1 MPNPTNAVR
10 RPEILLFVL
19 LSACLALLSFEV
31 RRPNGQTVGEA
42 WLLDA
47 GAPFVRLVTG
57 TRSGA
62 SDLKVWSSSRGHLL
76 AENRALKQRLVEMDG
91 ELLRLRDAD
100 RDKTRM
106 MELFN
111 TLPHP
116 PAFTRSARLIALE
129 TAGPFRTALLDRG
142 TLDGIGQGGV
152 VVGRG
157 GLLGR
162 IVAASPHTARV
173 QLLTDRTAAVGVL
186 FLRTGRAAV
195 ARGDGAGGVAVQYV
209 PRSAY
214 EELALNDDIVSAGT
228 DGVYPKDL
236 PIGRIADLRR
246 SGNPLLLDLPVKL
259 AADPN
264 RESVIFVLPA
274 IPLGESVTNAAV
286 AASPASQA
294 AVPAPTPTP
303 VPKSTPTPAPKP
315 GARP

>member
-1 MPNPTNAVR
+1 MPTPTQAVR
-10 RPEILLFVL
+10 RPETVLAFL
-19 LSACLALLSFEV
+19 LSACLALLSLEV
-31 RRPNGQTVGEA
+31 RRPNGQTVGET

-57 TRSGA
+57 TRSLA
-62 SDLKVWSSSRGHLL
+62 SELKDWASSRRHLL
-76 AENRALKQRLVEMDG
+76 ADNRSLKQRVTELDA

-116 PAFTRSARLIALE
+116 PALTRSARLIALE

-152 VVGRG
+152 VVARG

-162 IVAASPHTARV
+162 VVAAAPHTARV

-195 ARGDGAGGVAVQYV
+195 ARGDGAGGVALQYV

-214 EELALNDDIVSAGT
+214 EELALNDEIVSAGT
-228 DGVYPKDL
+228 DGVYPRDL
-236 PIGRIADLRR
+236 PIGKIADLRR

-264 RESVIFVLPA
+264 QESVVFVLPA
-274 IPLGESVTNAAV
+274 IPIGEMSAN
-286 AASPASQA
+286 
-294 AVPAPTPTP
+294 PTSAMTTSTTP
-303 VPKSTPTPAPKP
+303 GVKP
-315 GARP
+315 

>member
-1 MPNPTNAVR
+1 MPTPTQAAR
-10 RPEILLFVL
+10 RPEVLLAVL
-19 LSACLALLSFEV
+19 LSACLALLSLEV
-31 RRPNGQTVGEA
+31 RRPNGQTLGES

-47 GAPFVRLVTG
+47 GAPFVRLATG
-57 TRSGA
+57 ARTRVSE
-62 SDLKVWSSSRGHLL
+62 LKVWASSRRQLL
-76 AENRALKQRLVEMDG
+76 AENRALKQQLTVIDA

-100 RDKTRM
+100 RDKTRL
-106 MELFN
+106 MELFG

-116 PAFTRSARLIALE
+116 PALTRSARLIALE

-152 VVGRG
+152 VVARG

-162 IVAASPHTARV
+162 VVAAAPHTARV

-186 FLRTGRAAV
+186 FVRTGRAAV

-214 EELALNDDIVSAGT
+214 EELALNDQIVSAGT

-264 RESVIFVLPA
+264 QESVVFVLPA
-274 IPLGESVTNAAV
+274 VPIGEISTN
-286 AASPASQA
+286 
-294 AVPAPTPTP
+294 PTNPT
-303 VPKSTPTPAPKP
+303 TGAKP
-315 GARP
+315 

>member
-1 MPNPTNAVR
+1 M
-10 RPEILLFVL
+10 
-19 LSACLALLSFEV
+19 
-31 RRPNGQTVGEA
+31 
-42 WLLDA
+42 
-47 GAPFVRLVTG
+47 RLVTG
-57 TRSGA
+57 TRSGTEE
-62 SDLKVWSSSRGHLL
+62 LKDWISTRRHLL
-76 AENRALKQRLVEMDG
+76 AENRGLKARMTELDA

-100 RDKTRM
+100 RDKTRL

-116 PAFTRSARLIALE
+116 PAQTRSARLIALE

-142 TLDGIGQGGV
+142 SLDAIGPGSV
-152 VVGRG
+152 VVARG

-162 IVAASPHTARV
+162 VVASAPHTARV
-173 QLLTDRTAAVGVL
+173 QLLSDRTAAVGVT
-186 FLRTGRAAV
+186 FVRTGRAAV

-214 EELALNDDIVSAGT
+214 EELALNDEIVSAGT

-246 SGNPLLLDLPVKL
+246 SGNPLLLDLPVRL

-264 RESVIFVLPA
+264 QESVVFVLPA
-274 IPLGESVTNAAV
+274 VPISELSTNPANPILTPPSPAP
-286 AASPASQA
+286 AASA
-294 AVPAPTPTP
+294 
-303 VPKSTPTPAPKP
+303 